1 MFLRD
6 IYSNKF
12 SNGGW
17 NLINRITSKIR
28 RNLNTIA
35 LLIPVVSML
44 SGYVLYPS
52 LHVLFMS
59 FYKSGTFTL
68 DNYKEFF
75 DIENRANLEALMNSI
90 LISIG
95 SVISSAAVGVPLA
108 FIFSS
113 YKFPGSLIF
122 SSLAILPFMMP
133 PLVGVMSFIF
143 LYGETGI
150 LPRLIQSA
158 LKLDAP
164 PFGIDGI
171 PAVILVHTYTMY
183 VYFYMFVSSGLKGI
197 DQSLVESAYNLG
209 ASKFMVFR
217 RVTLPLLTPA
227 LVSASLLVFMT
238 SMASFSAPFL
248 FATDYRILSLQIY
261 YSKVN
266 NDMDMAATQTVIL
279 SLISIC
285 FLIIV
290 QIYSNKRQYAMI
302 SKGVSPQQKRLQ
314 KGKYLMS
321 ALGIV
326 TVIILL
332 LPHLIILLMSF
343 VKDGS
348 WTWQTLPPEYTK
360 ENYINLFKKPE
371 VFKPIANSLKMSAIS
386 TLASVLFG
394 VISAYLIAK
403 KQFWGKRALDILIM
417 TPWALPGTVVA
428 MNLILAFN
436 KPNILTANQ
445 YVIGTFWILPI
456 AYFLRST
463 PLIFR
468 ATHASLQQL
477 DDSLEESARNLG
489 ASRLYAF
496 MKVVIPMVAPGI
508 ISGALLAFVT
518 SLGEFVASILL
529 YTPYNKPIS
538 VEIYSQLDRLSNFGT
553 ASAYSVLLIVMIS
566 AVFIISNKVLNVVS
580 AGPFQT

>member
-1 MFLRD
+1 MCSDKFLAKRWD
-6 IYSNKF
+6 PIHQV
-12 SNGGW
+12 
-17 NLINRITSKIR
+17 ISKIR
-28 RNLNTIA
+28 QNLSTIV
-35 LLIPVVSML
+35 LLIPIL
-44 SGYVLYPS
+44 FILLGYVLYPS
-52 LHVLFMS
+52 LHVIALS
-59 FYKSGTFTL
+59 FYRSGNFTL
-68 DNYKEFF
+68 DNYREFF
-75 DIENRANLEALMNSI
+75 NLQNRTNLEALLNSI

-95 SVISSAAVGVPLA
+95 SVILSASVGVPLA
-108 FIFSS
+108 FIFSR

-150 LPRLIQSA
+150 LPRIIQSA
-158 LKLDAP
+158 LKLDTP

-171 PAVILVHTYTMY
+171 PAVLLVHTYTMY
-183 VYFYMFVSSGLKGI
+183 VYFYMFVSSGLKRI
-197 DQSLVESAYNLG
+197 DQSLIESAYNLG
-209 ASKFMVFR
+209 ASKLMVFR
-217 RVTLPLLTPA
+217 RVMLPLLTPA

-266 NDMDMAATQTVIL
+266 NDMDMAATQTVVL

-290 QIYSNKRQYAMI
+290 QIYSHRKHYVAI
-302 SKGVSPQQKRLQ
+302 SKGVSSQQKKLH

-321 ALGIV
+321 AFGIII
-326 TVIILL
+326 VIILL
-332 LPHLIILLMSF
+332 LPHLVILLMSF
-343 VKDGS
+343 VKDGT

-360 ENYINLFKKPE
+360 ENYVNLFKKPE

-386 TLASVLFG
+386 TSASVLFG
-394 VISAYLIAK
+394 VLSAYLIV
-403 KQFWGKRALDILIM
+403 KRRFIGRRVLDALIM
-417 TPWALPGTVVA
+417 IPWALPGTVVA

-436 KPNILTANQ
+436 KPTLLTANQ
-445 YVIGTFWILPI
+445 AIVGTFWILPL
-456 AYFLRST
+456 AYFLRDT
-463 PLIFR
+463 PLVFR
-468 ATHASLQQL
+468 ATYASLQQL

-489 ASRLYAF
+489 ASRFYALRR
-496 MKVVIPMVAPGI
+496 VVIPMVAPGI
-508 ISGALLAFVT
+508 ISGALLSFVT

-553 ASAYSVLLIVMIS
+553 ASAYSVLLILMIS
-566 AVFIISNKVLNVVS
+566 IVFIISNKALSVTS